1 MAKVSCS
8 KVSGL
13 QRAIAERVNKALNNE
28 VADYVKGK
36 LKDQIEDD
44 IYASYIPYV
53 YERRMDNH
61 GLLDDNN
68 MPHDAKNCTLKVYER
83 APVDPPRLENHKE
96 YNHLDGLARLLE
108 EGPYDPWGSA
118 HPDIWARP
126 RKFMT
131 NTQKEINKHNY
142 QIRKMI
148 KERVEHDD

>member
-8 KVSGL
+8 NISGL
-13 QRAIAERVNKALNNE
+13 QRAITERANKSLNNE

-44 IYASYIPYV
+44 IYSSYIPYI
-53 YERRMDNH
+53 YERRMDNN
-61 GLLDDNN
+61 GLLDDSN
-68 MPHDAKNCTLKVYER
+68 MPHEVEERTLKVYER
-83 APVDPPRLENHKE
+83 ASVDPPRLEYHKE
-96 YNHLDGLARLLE
+96 YNHRDGLARLLE
-108 EGPYDPWGSA
+108 EGPHDPWGSVNA
-118 HPDIWARP
+118 DLWTTP

-148 KERVEHDD
+148 KERIEHDE